1 MAKIRDSEFW
11 DKRISWY
18 IVLFFIVQS
27 LNTMIKTVFPI
38 SEDIWGRLSLGF
50 GLISVLYL
58 LLFCIREVVRR
69 GGKVLLLMII
79 LFISL
84 YAYSLIG
91 SYGRGDPIN
100 VTLGFSALWCFSWWL
115 PVGVCAFTVK
125 DYRILYSVFV
135 KCSYIVFA
143 VLLFCFLQRNNIAG
157 SKEYNM
163 SFGFQ
168 IVIPT
173 LIHMSEY
180 YLKCK
185 WYFLV
190 LIALE
195 LVMILLYANR
205 SILLCVSFFVVIL
218 VLFGTINYKRKFFI
232 ITAVGAL
239 VLFFFIGGDA
249 LLSDVVSL
257 LDSKGISSRT
267 INMMYNHNMD
277 YDTGRGDIWN
287 CCFTMIQ
294 EKPILGWGLGGE
306 YYELSRRMGYVNNE
320 SIIGTHNMLIQFFVE
335 FGVFIGFVLCLM
347 VIVPIFKLHKIK
359 DTYKF
364 LLLLVCYS
372 ATIVPCLISAAEPMQ
387 KPAMAVFLFVYY
399 KKTNLQINKANSYH
413 YNQQFAITQE

>member
-69 GGKVLLLMII
+69 GGKVLLLMLL
-79 LFISL
+79 LFVSL

-100 VTLGFSALWCFSWWL
+100 VTLSFSALWCFSWWL
-115 PVGVCAFTVK
+115 PVGVCAFTIK
-125 DYRILYSVFV
+125 DYRVLYSVFV
-135 KCSYIVFA
+135 KSSYIVFV
-143 VLLFCFLQRNNIAG
+143 VLLFCFLQRNNLATN
-157 SKEYNM
+157 KDYNM

-173 LIHMSEY
+173 LIHISEY
-180 YLKCK
+180 HLKRK

-190 LIALE
+190 LVVLE

-205 SILLCVSFFVVIL
+205 SILLCVSFFVVVLIL
-218 VLFGTINYKRKFFI
+218 IGNSNYKRKFFI
-232 ITAVGAL
+232 VTAIFAL
-239 VLFFFIGGDA
+239 VLFLYINGEEILDN
-249 LLSDVVSL
+249 VVL
-257 LDSKGISSRT
+257 FLDSRGISSRT
-267 INMMYNHNMD
+267 ITMMNEHNID
-277 YDTGRGDIWN
+277 YDSGRGEIWD

-306 YYELSRRMGYVNNE
+306 YYELSRLMGYVNNE
-320 SIIGTHNMLIQFFVE
+320 SIIGTHNMLIQFLVE
-335 FGVFIGFVLCLM
+335 FGVFVGSVLCLM
-347 VIVPIFKLHKIK
+347 VIIPIFKLHKIK

-387 KPAMAVFLFVYY
+387 KPAMAVFLFIYY
-399 KKTNLQINKANSYH
+399 KKAKKQISKAKTYQN
-413 YNQQFAITQE
+413 NQQIVVT